1 MVFLFNLYS
10 TVIIDA
16 VWMRGELIAIKRI
29 KSGDADAA
37 NRTGMELGWKTSIGA
52 TSFEVAYG
60 SWTDDDNG
68 GGDSASDIEIEMK
81 YSF

>member
-1 MVFLFNLYS
+1 
-10 TVIIDA
+10 
-16 VWMRGELIAIKRI
+16 
-29 KSGDADAA
+29 
-37 NRTGMELGWKTSIGA
+37 MELGWKTSIGP

-68 GGDSASDIEIEMK
+68 GGDSANDIEIEMK